1 MFVINFYHSDKDF
14 NQQGKNL
21 YVILSQSVSFII
33 VKKQLH
39 PVKSQT
45 KKQIRLRGNVTPP
58 PSVSWRISGKYF
70 RHCKVFFAFRK
81 IETNGLKYKTT
92 LKVN

>member
-45 KKQIRLRGNVTPP
+45 NKEIQRDCAPP
-58 PSVSWRISGKYF
+58 PFRQDVDRKMLIS
-70 RHCKVFFAFRK
+70 A
-81 IETNGLKYKTT
+81 IKYK
-92 LKVN
+92 VDEN